1 MNSAPEALN
10 DTSVS
15 NGQFWW
21 TAALM
26 VAAIAVFFVARE
38 HWQHLLGYW
47 SYLLLLACPILHL
60 FHRHGHGQGRSEH
73 THSSSN
79 NR

>member
-1 MNSAPEALN
+1 MNPAPEAPD
-10 DTSVS
+10 DTSSS
-15 NGQFWW
+15 NGRLWW
-21 TAALM
+21 TATLM